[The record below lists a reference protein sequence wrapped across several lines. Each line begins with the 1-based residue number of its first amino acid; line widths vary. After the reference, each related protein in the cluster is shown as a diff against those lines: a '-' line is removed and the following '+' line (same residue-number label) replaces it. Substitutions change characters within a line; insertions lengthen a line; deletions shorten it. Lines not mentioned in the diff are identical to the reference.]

1 MSERDELELKLGAY
15 RPWRLDCEIN
25 MAKRYDY
32 GGLRTENMV
41 QIRLDDSW
49 DLDIAPLTWSCGD
62 TRRDFSLGS
71 RPPLTRR
78 GMLLLLCK

>member
-1 MSERDELELKLGAY
+1 MRERDELEAKLGAY
-15 RPWRLDCEIN
+15 RPWRLDYETNKVIP
-25 MAKRYDY
+25 RLEVY
-32 GGLRTENMV
+32 V